1 MTELRFCSGFISHA
15 FVFLGDSPVLTFG
28 SSRKD
33 QPAELI
39 LIMKEN
45 SSRIPQIHND
55 NSV

>member
-1 MTELRFCSGFISHA
+1 MTELGFSSGFISHA
-15 FVFLGDSPVLTFG
+15 FVSLGDSTFLTFG

-33 QPAELI
+33 QGAELT

-45 SSRIPQIHND
+45 SSRIPQVHND